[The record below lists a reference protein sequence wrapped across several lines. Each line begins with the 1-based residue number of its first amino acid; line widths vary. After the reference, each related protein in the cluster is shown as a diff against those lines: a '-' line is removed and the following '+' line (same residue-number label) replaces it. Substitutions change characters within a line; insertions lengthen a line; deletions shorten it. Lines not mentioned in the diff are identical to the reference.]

1 MSIATLAFPT
11 QQNDPRLKGW
21 YHTIELAPGLV
32 THGAFYDHRPT
43 VNRVGLPKS
52 LAGKT
57 ALDVGTA
64 DGFWA
69 FELERRGAAKVT
81 AIDIARPQDYD
92 LLPIQVAR
100 MPDCWHDSTGHDH
113 ADRFHLAHA
122 MLKSQVEYKVCNVY
136 DVCPEMLGTFDFV
149 YCGTMLM
156 HLFNPLQALINIRS
170 VTREMAVV
178 ETAGFHPVGDP
189 VERKFPNQP
198 FAWFGSLDAEKAPG
212 ADCTYWRF
220 SSTALCHMLIY
231 AGFKRVEPQGVYM
244 IKGPGGGGLPVT
256 SVRAFVS

>member
-1 MSIATLAFPT
+1 MSTATATFPT
-11 QQNDPRLKGW
+11 RQDDPRLQGW

-32 THGAFYDHRPT
+32 PKDAFYDHRPT
-43 VNRVGLPKS
+43 VNRVGLPES

-69 FELERRGAAKVT
+69 FEMERRGAEVT

-92 LLPIQVAR
+92 LLPIQRAR
-100 MPDCWHDSTGHDH
+100 MPEVWHNSTGHYH
-113 ADRFHLAHA
+113 ADRFRLAHA
-122 MLKSQVEYKVCNVY
+122 MRNSKVEYKVCNVY
-136 DVCPEMLGTFDFV
+136 DVNPERLGTFDFV

-170 VTREMAVV
+170 VATDMAVV
-178 ETAGFHPVGDP
+178 ETCAFHPVGEP
-189 VERKFPNQP
+189 VEKMFPNQP
-198 FAWFGSLDAEKAPG
+198 YAWFGSLSSESAPG

-220 SSTALCHMLIY
+220 TSAALCHMMIY

-244 IKGPGGGGLPVT
+244 IKGPGGGALPVT
-256 SVRAFVS
+256 SVRAFVA